1 MGAMAG
7 VDAELL
13 SGARLLASG
22 TWRASHEA
30 FETAWRRSH
39 GEGRDLL
46 QALAQLAAALLKWS
60 DGHLEPAAT
69 ILGRVRRRLEGLPSH
84 VSRVDVETLEST
96 VLELQERLALREPAP
111 GQVRV
116 PLEDRAEAPA
126 DRVAVGAPCPYCGER
141 VTVHVEP
148 TGMSTEQYVEDC
160 PVCCR
165 PWTVNVERAGDRPM
179 VTLAREDD

>member
-13 SGARLLASG
+13 AGVRLLGSG

-30 FETAWRRSH
+30 FETAWRRSQ
-39 GEGRDLL
+39 GESRDLL

-60 DGHLEPAAT
+60 EGQLEGAAT
-69 ILGRVRRRLEGLPSH
+69 ILGRVRGRLEGLPSH

-96 VLELQERLALREPAP
+96 VLDLQERLALREVVPP
-111 GQVRV
+111 QITV

-126 DRVAVGAPCPYCGER
+126 DRVALGAPCPYCGER

-148 TGMSTEQYVEDC
+148 TGMSLERYVEDC

-165 PWTVNVERAGDRPM
+165 PWVVNVDRAGDGPT

>member
-7 VDAELL
+7 VDADLL
-13 SGARLLASG
+13 AGARLLASG

-30 FETAWRRSH
+30 FETAWRRSD

-60 DGHLEPAAT
+60 EGNLDPAAT

-96 VLELQERLALREPAP
+96 VLDLQTARAAGNRLRGSSRSRSE
-111 GQVRV
+111 G
-116 PLEDRAEAPA
+116 RAEAPA
-126 DRVAVGAPCPYCGER
+126 DRVAVGSPCPYCGER

-148 TGMSTEQYVEDC
+148 TGMSHEHYVEDC

-165 PWTVNVERAGDRPM
+165 PWVVNVERGPDGPK

>member
-13 SGARLLASG
+13 TGVRLLASG

-39 GEGRDLL
+39 GESRDLL

-60 DGHLEPAAT
+60 EGQLEGAAT

-96 VLELQERLALREPAP
+96 VLDLQERLALREPAP
-111 GQVRV
+111 AQVQV
-116 PLEDRAEAPA
+116 PLEDRSEAPA
-126 DRVAVGAPCPYCGER
+126 DRVALGAPCPYCGER

-148 TGMSTEQYVEDC
+148 TGVSAEQYVEDC

-165 PWTVNVERAGDRPM
+165 PWVVNVERAADGPTVR
-179 VTLAREDD
+179 LAREDD

>member
-7 VDAELL
+7 VDADLL
-13 SGARLLASG
+13 AGARLLASG

-30 FETAWRRSH
+30 FETAWRRSD

-60 DGHLEPAAT
+60 EGNLDPAAT

-96 VLELQERLALREPAP
+96 VLDLQERLALREPAP
-111 GQVRV
+111 GQVQV
-116 PLEDRAEAPA
+116 PLEGRAEAPA
-126 DRVAVGAPCPYCGER
+126 ARVAVGSPCPYCGER

-148 TGMSTEQYVEDC
+148 TGMSLEHYVEDC

-165 PWTVNVERAGDRPM
+165 PWVVNVERARTDPK
-179 VTLAREDD
+179 

>member
-1 MGAMAG
+1 MVG
-7 VDAELL
+7 VDADLL
-13 SGARLLASG
+13 TGARLLASG

-30 FETAWRRSH
+30 FETAWRRSD

-60 DGHLEPAAT
+60 EGHLEPAAT
-69 ILGRVRRRLEGLPSH
+69 ILGRVRGRLEGLPSH

-111 GQVRV
+111 AQVQV
-116 PLEDRAEAPA
+116 PLEDRADAPA
-126 DRVAVGAPCPYCGER
+126 DRVAVGTPCPYCGER

-148 TGMSTEQYVEDC
+148 TGMSLERYVEDC

-165 PWTVNVERAGDRPM
+165 PWRVIAEETGPGEFDVS
-179 VTLAREDD
+179 LARQDE

>member
-1 MGAMAG
+1 MAG

-13 SGARLLASG
+13 TGARLLATG

-30 FETAWRRSH
+30 FETAWRRSD

-60 DGHLEPAAT
+60 EGHLEPAAT
-69 ILGRVRRRLEGLPSH
+69 ILGRVRGRLEGLPSH

-96 VLELQERLALREPAP
+96 VLDLQERLALREPAP
-111 GQVRV
+111 AQVQV
-116 PLEDRAEAPA
+116 PLEGQADARA
-126 DRVAVGAPCPYCGER
+126 DRVGVGAPCPYCGER

-148 TGMSTEQYVEDC
+148 TGMTMEQYVEDC

-165 PWTVNVERAGDRPM
+165 PWVVHVDRSGTGPRVN
-179 VTLAREDD
+179 LAREDD

>member
-1 MGAMAG
+1 MM
-7 VDAELL
+7 VDSELL
-13 SGARLLASG
+13 VGARLLGSG

-39 GEGRDLL
+39 GDGRDLL

-60 DGHLEPAAT
+60 EGQVEGAAT
-69 ILGRVRRRLEGLPSH
+69 ILGRVRRNLEGLPSH

-96 VLELQERLALREPAP
+96 VLDLQERLALREPAP
-111 GQVRV
+111 TQVQV
-116 PLEDRAEAPA
+116 PLEEHSVVPA
-126 DRVAVGAPCPYCGER
+126 DRVALGVPCPYCGER

-148 TGMSTEQYVEDC
+148 TGVSLEQYVEDC

-165 PWTVNVERAGDRPM
+165 PWVVKVERAGEGPT

>member
-1 MGAMAG
+1 M
-7 VDAELL
+7 VDSELL
-13 SGARLLASG
+13 VGARLLASG

-30 FETAWRRSH
+30 FETAWRRSN

-60 DGHLEPAAT
+60 EGQLEPAAT
-69 ILGRVRRRLEGLPSH
+69 ILGRVRQRLEGLPSQ

-111 GQVRV
+111 VQVRV
-116 PLEDRAEAPA
+116 PLGVEAAAPA
-126 DRVAVGAPCPYCGER
+126 DRVGVGAPCPYCGER

-148 TGMSTEQYVEDC
+148 TGMSLEQYVEDC

-165 PWTVNVERAGDRPM
+165 PWVVHVERAAGRPT

>member
-1 MGAMAG
+1 MGARAG

-13 SGARLLASG
+13 AGARLLASG

-30 FETAWRRSH
+30 FETAWRRSQ
-39 GEGRDLL
+39 GESRDLL

-60 DGHLEPAAT
+60 EGQVEGAAT

-84 VSRVDVETLEST
+84 VSRVDVEALEST
-96 VLELQERLALREPAP
+96 VLDLQERLALREPAP
-111 GQVRV
+111 QQITV
-116 PLEDRAEAPA
+116 PLEDRAEARA
-126 DRVAVGAPCPYCGER
+126 DRVALGAPCPYCGER

-148 TGMSTEQYVEDC
+148 TGMSVERYVEDC

-165 PWTVNVERAGDRPM
+165 PWVVNVERAEDGPTVM
-179 VTLAREDD
+179 LAREDD

>member
-1 MGAMAG
+1 M
-7 VDAELL
+7 VDSELL
-13 SGARLLASG
+13 AGARLLASG

-39 GEGRDLL
+39 GEERDLL
-46 QALAQLAAALLKWS
+46 QALAQLGAALLKWS
-60 DGHLEPAAT
+60 EGQLEPAAT
-69 ILGRVRRRLEGLPSH
+69 ILGRVRRRLEGLPSQ

-111 GQVRV
+111 AQVRV
-116 PLEDRAEAPA
+116 PLGEGAAAAPA
-126 DRVAVGAPCPYCGER
+126 DRVGVGAPCPYCGER

-148 TGMSTEQYVEDC
+148 TGMSLEQYVEDC

-165 PWTVNVERAGDRPM
+165 PWVVHVERAAGRPT

>member
-1 MGAMAG
+1 VSTTE

-13 SGARLLASG
+13 AGARLLATG

-30 FETAWRRSH
+30 FETAWRRSA
-39 GEGRDLL
+39 GPERDLL

-60 DGHLEPAAT
+60 EGHLDPAAT
-69 ILGRVRRRLEGLPSH
+69 ILGRVRGRLEGLPSQL
-84 VSRVDVETLEST
+84 SQVDVETLEST

-111 GQVRV
+111 AQVRV
-116 PLEDRAEAPA
+116 PLAGEAPAPA

-148 TGMSTEQYVEDC
+148 TGMTVEQYVEDC

-165 PWTVNVERAGDRPM
+165 PWVVHVDRSEAAPRVN
-179 VTLAREDD
+179 LAREDD

>member
-13 SGARLLASG
+13 AGARLLASG

-60 DGHLEPAAT
+60 EGHLEPAGT
-69 ILGRVRRRLEGLPSH
+69 ILGRVRRRLEGLPSQ

-111 GQVRV
+111 AQVRV
-116 PLEDRAEAPA
+116 PLDDRSEAPS
-126 DRVAVGAPCPYCGER
+126 DRVALGTPCPYCGER

-148 TGMSTEQYVEDC
+148 TGMTLEQYVEDC

-165 PWTVNVERAGDRPM
+165 PWVVTVQRPEAGPT